1 MKKLFFLLM
10 FILTGGAF
18 SGAIAQP
25 CQVEAMVSGPITCNG
40 PVVTATAVV
49 TPPGNTYF
57 YTWFANGQVLSNS
70 QVLTVTQPGIYFVFV
85 TDSLQSCSAQDTV
98 TVVGDQGIPSVN
110 ISASPVTCGEAIF
123 TANTNH
129 PVSAYLWS
137 NGVTSQSVQIDQS
150 GNYCV
155 TVTSAQG
162 CTAHACRSF
171 IAGNQLQAEIVSLN
185 SNLCTD
191 SLGMYVNISGG
202 TQPFTYAWNTGENI
216 SWIQPTQSGWYSVTV
231 TSADGC
237 TASDSYYIETD
248 LDDCGTLKG
257 VIFADFNNDC
267 QPGGNDSGLGQFI
280 IRVENTSGEVYY
292 VYSNSIGGYS
302 VSLPTGVY
310 TVTPVLTNSPWAPCQ
325 PSYTVTVPFGGSVE
339 RNIPLQPVVLC
350 PDMHVDV
357 SVPFLRRCI
366 GENTIYVQYCNKG
379 TQTASPAYV
388 DIVLDPLLI
397 FVSSTVPH
405 TSTGNNTYRFDIG
418 NVGFNSCG
426 NFTFKVKVS
435 CDAVLGQTHCVDATI
450 FPHDPCPQA
459 STQWSGASVKLS
471 ASCNGSELQFRA
483 QNTGNTPMTTNLD
496 YVIIEDAVMLTM
508 PPGSPLAAGEDRLVF
523 STPAN
528 GSTWRIEAEQEP
540 FHPGFSMPSLTVE
553 GCTAGQTFSLGYVN
567 QYELDDADEWKDTEC
582 RENVGSYDPN
592 DKQGFPTGYGAQ
604 QYIKPGVDIEYLIR
618 FQNTGTDTAFAVV
631 IRDTLSAWLD
641 PGSVEPGASSHPYRF
656 DYYGDGFLKFVFDPI
671 ALPDSNVNV
680 AGSQGF
686 VSFRVKQMP
695 DVPLQTDIY
704 NRAAIYFDF
713 NKPVITNR
721 THHKVGINFVTV
733 DAWTPAREGLVLQ
746 ISPNPAIDQVTL
758 TIGGTDNIQ
767 DGCAE
772 LTDLTGRHTTRIHF
786 SGNQINLERGQLPA
800 GIYMLRITSEGKS
813 IGYAKLIFK

>member
-10 FILTGGAF
+10 FLLTGGAF
-18 SGAIAQP
+18 SGVVAQQ
-25 CQVEAMVSGPITCNG
+25 CQVEAIVSGPITCNG
-40 PVVTATAVV
+40 PAVTATAVV
-49 TPPGNTYF
+49 TPPGNNYF
-57 YTWFANGQVLSNS
+57 YTWFANDQVLSNS
-70 QVLTVTQPGIYFVFV
+70 PVLTVPQPGTYFIVV
-85 TDSLQSCSAQDTV
+85 TDSLQNCFSQDTV
-98 TVVGDQGIPSVN
+98 IVSGDQSVPFVGITS
-110 ISASPVTCGEAIF
+110 SSVTCGEAVF
-123 TANTNH
+123 TASTNN
-129 PVSAYLWS
+129 PVVSYLWN
-137 NGVTSQSVQIDQS
+137 NGVTNQSIQIDQT

-162 CTAHACRSF
+162 CTAQACRNF

-191 SLGMYVNISGG
+191 SLGMYVNVSGG
-202 TQPFTYAWNTGENI
+202 NQPFTYAWNTGEST
-216 SWIQPTQSGWYSVTV
+216 SWVLPSQSGWYSVTV
-231 TSADGC
+231 TSANGC

-267 QPGGNDSGLGQFI
+267 QISGNDSGLGQFTLTI
-280 IRVENTSGEVYY
+280 ENAAGDIYY
-292 VYSNSIGGYS
+292 VYSNSGGGYT
-302 VSLPTGVY
+302 VSLPAGVY
-310 TVTPVLTNSPWAPCQ
+310 TLTPVLNNSPWAPCQ

-339 RNIPLQPVVLC
+339 RNIPLQPLVLC

-379 TQTASPAYV
+379 TQSADFAHV
-388 DIVLDPLLI
+388 DVVLDPLLI
-397 FVSSTVPH
+397 LLSSTVPYV
-405 TSTGNNTYRFDIG
+405 SLGNNTYRFDIG
-418 NVGFNSCG
+418 FVGFNSC
-426 NFTFKVKVS
+426 NYFTFNVKVS

-471 ASCNGSELQFRA
+471 ASCNGTELEFRA
-483 QNTGNTPMTTNLD
+483 KNTGTASMTTNLE

-508 PPGSPLAAGEDRLVF
+508 PPGNPLAAGEDRLVF
-523 STPAN
+523 TTPAN
-528 GSTWRIEAEQEP
+528 GATWRIEAAQEP

-553 GCTAGQTFSLGYVN
+553 GCTAGQTFSLGFVN
-567 QYELDDADEWKDTEC
+567 QFELDDADEWKDIEC
-582 RENVGSYDPN
+582 RANSGSYDPN
-592 DKQGFPTGYGAQ
+592 DKQGLPTGYGAQ

-631 IRDTLSAWLD
+631 IRDTLSVWLD
-641 PGSVEPGASSHPYRF
+641 PATVEPGASSHPYRF
-656 DYYGDGFLKFVFDPI
+656 DYYCDGFLKFVFDPI

-686 VSFRVKQMP
+686 VSFRVKQKP
-695 DVPLQTDIY
+695 SVALQSDIY
-704 NRAAIYFDF
+704 NQAAIYFDF
-713 NKPVITNR
+713 NEPVITNR

-733 DAWTPAREGLVLQ
+733 DTWTPAQKGLTLQ
-746 ISPNPAIDQVTL
+746 ISPNPATDRVAL
-758 TIGGTDNIQ
+758 TIGATENISSGYA
-767 DGCAE
+767 D
-772 LTDLTGRHTTRIHF
+772 LTEITGRHTTRIHF

-800 GIYMLRITSEGKS
+800 GVYMLRITSEGKS
-813 IGYAKLIFK
+813 LGYAKLIFK

>member
-10 FILTGGAF
+10 FLFAGGA
-18 SGAIAQP
+18 SSEVIAQ
-25 CQVEAMVSGPITCNG
+25 CQVEAIVSGQITCNG
-40 PVVTATAVV
+40 PVVTASAEV

-57 YTWFANGQVLSNS
+57 YTWMFNGQVLSGS
-70 QVLTVTQPGIYFVFV
+70 PVLTITQPGFYSLVV
-85 TDSLQSCSAQDTV
+85 TDSLQNCFAQDTFIV
-98 TVVGDQGIPSVN
+98 TSDPGIPTVYIGSS
-110 ISASPVTCGEAIF
+110 SATCDEAVF
-123 TANTNH
+123 TAFTNN
-129 PVSAYLWS
+129 PVATYLWS
-137 NGVTSQSVQIDQS
+137 TGSTTQSIQVDQS
-150 GNYCV
+150 GSYCV
-155 TVTSAQG
+155 TVTSDQG
-162 CTAHACRSF
+162 CTAQVCRNF
-171 IAGNQLQAEIVSLN
+171 FTGNQLEAEIVSFN
-185 SNLCTD
+185 SNICTD

-202 TQPFTYAWNTGENI
+202 TQPFTYAWNTGENT
-216 SWIQPTQSGWYSVTV
+216 SWILPAQSGWYSVTV
-231 TSADGC
+231 TSGNGC

-257 VIFADFNNDC
+257 VVFADFNNDC
-267 QPGGNDSGLGQFI
+267 QISGNDSGLGQFT
-280 IRVENTSGEVYY
+280 IRIENSSGDVYH
-292 VYSNSIGGYS
+292 VYSNSGGGYT

-310 TVTPVLTNSPWAPCQ
+310 TLTPVLNNSPWAPCQ
-325 PSYTVTVPFGGSVE
+325 PSYTVTVPFGGAVE

-366 GENTIYVQYCNKG
+366 GENTVYVQYCNKG
-379 TQTASPAYV
+379 TQTASAAYV
-388 DIVLDPLLI
+388 DIALDPLLI
-397 FVSSTVPH
+397 FVSSSVPH
-405 TSTGNNTYRFDIG
+405 STLGNNTYRFDIG
-418 NVGFNSCG
+418 NVAFNACG

-459 STQWSGASVKLS
+459 STQWSGASVQLLAECS
-471 ASCNGSELQFRA
+471 GTELHFRA
-483 QNTGNTPMTTNLD
+483 KNTGTAPMTTNLE
-496 YVIIEDAVMLTM
+496 YVIIEDAVMLSM
-508 PPGSPLAAGEDRLVF
+508 PPGNPLAAGEDRLLF
-523 STPAN
+523 STSAN

-540 FHPGFSMPSLTVE
+540 FHPGYSMPSLTIE
-553 GCTAGQTFSLGYVN
+553 GCTTGQTFSLGYVN
-567 QYELDDADEWKDTEC
+567 QYELDDADEWKDIEC
-582 RENVGSYDPN
+582 RANSGSYDPN
-592 DKQGFPTGYGAQ
+592 DKQGLPTGYGAQ

-618 FQNTGTDTAFAVV
+618 FQNTGTDTAFTVV

-641 PGSVEPGASSHPYRF
+641 PGSVVPGASSHPYRF

-713 NKPVITNR
+713 NEPVITNR

-733 DAWTPAREGLVLQ
+733 DTWTPAQEGLVLQ
-746 ISPNPAIDQVTL
+746 ISPNPATDQVTL
-758 TIGGTDNIQ
+758 TIGGTDHIP
-767 DGCAE
+767 DGYAE

-800 GIYMLRITSEGKS
+800 GIYMLRITSEGKG

>member
-1 MKKLFFLLM
+1 MFLLA
-10 FILTGGAF
+10 GGV
-18 SGAIAQP
+18 SSEVIAQ
-25 CQVEAMVSGPITCNG
+25 CQVEAIVSGQITCNG
-40 PVVTATAVV
+40 PVVTASAEV

-57 YTWFANGQVLSNS
+57 YTWMFNGQVLSGS
-70 QVLTVTQPGIYFVFV
+70 PVLTITQPGFYSLVV
-85 TDSLQSCSAQDTV
+85 TDSLQNCFAQDTFIV
-98 TVVGDQGIPSVN
+98 TSDPGIPTVYIASS
-110 ISASPVTCGEAIF
+110 SATCDEAVF
-123 TANTNH
+123 TAFTNN
-129 PVSAYLWS
+129 PVATYLWNTGS
-137 NGVTSQSVQIDQS
+137 TTESIQVNQS
-150 GNYCV
+150 GTYCV
-155 TVTSAQG
+155 TVTSNQG
-162 CTAHACRSF
+162 CTAQVCRNF
-171 IAGNQLQAEIVSLN
+171 FTGNQLEAEIVSFN
-185 SNLCTD
+185 SNICTD

-202 TQPFTYAWNTGENI
+202 TQPFTYAWNTGENT
-216 SWIQPTQSGWYSVTV
+216 SWILPAQSGWYSVTV
-231 TSADGC
+231 TSENGC

-257 VIFADFNNDC
+257 VVFADFNNDC
-267 QPGGNDSGLGQFI
+267 QISGNDSGLGQFT
-280 IRVENTSGEVYY
+280 IRIENSSGDVYH
-292 VYSNSIGGYS
+292 VYSNSGGGYI

-310 TVTPVLTNSPWAPCQ
+310 TLTPVLNNSPWAPCQ
-325 PSYTVTVPFGGSVE
+325 PSYTVTVPFGGAVE

-366 GENTIYVQYCNKG
+366 GENTVYVQYCNKG
-379 TQTASPAYV
+379 TQTASAAYV

-397 FVSSTVPH
+397 FVSSSVPH
-405 TSTGNNTYRFDIG
+405 STLGNNTYRFDIG
-418 NVGFNSCG
+418 NVGFNACG

-471 ASCNGSELQFRA
+471 ASCNGTELEFRA
-483 QNTGNTPMTTNLD
+483 KNTGNAPMTTNLE
-496 YVIIEDAVMLTM
+496 YVIIEDAVMLNM
-508 PPGSPLAAGEDRLVF
+508 PPGNPLAAGEDRLVF
-523 STPAN
+523 TTPAN
-528 GSTWRIEAEQEP
+528 GATWRIEAEQEP

-553 GCTAGQTFSLGYVN
+553 GCTTGQTFSLGYVN
-567 QYELDDADEWKDTEC
+567 QYELDDADEWKDIEC
-582 RENVGSYDPN
+582 RANSGSYDPN
-592 DKQGFPTGYGAQ
+592 DKQGLPTGYGAQ

-618 FQNTGTDTAFAVV
+618 FQNTGTDTAFTVV

-641 PGSVEPGASSHPYRF
+641 PGSVVPGASSHPYRF

-713 NKPVITNR
+713 NEPVITNR

-733 DAWTPAREGLVLQ
+733 DAWTPSQEGLVLH
-746 ISPNPAIDQVTL
+746 ISPNPATDQVTL
-758 TIGGTDNIQ
+758 TIGGTYNIH

-772 LTDLTGRHTTRIHF
+772 LTDLTGRHATRIHF

-800 GIYMLRITSEGKS
+800 GIYMLRITSEGK
-813 IGYAKLIFK
+813 ITGYAKLIFK